1 MSLRRFV
8 GVAGWAVLCA
18 FAMLSIADAQDAS
31 TNLKEVQV
39 AADSFSLAEPIPTW
53 IKPVAIPPVTEIKPV
68 IVRLADSEWLVG
80 DSPVVYAHRAVMIN
94 DAGSLTSA
102 GQISIEFIPQ
112 YQRLQLHFIRV
123 LRGEESQDRTRS
135 SSIRFLQ
142 RETGLEQGLYS
153 GVVTISILLSDLR
166 VGDTIEYSYSLH
178 GQNPVFGGKFVAS
191 TSWDQGY
198 PTTLRRVTLSY
209 PASRQINWRLIGGAQ
224 PKPLTPEDSTHDGM
238 RTLKFE
244 GQSIPEIVIDRL
256 TPAGYGQFR
265 ELQFS
270 EFSRWDDVVNWAIDL
285 FKAPTAID
293 DNIRKIVE
301 KLRERPATE
310 ERVTAALEFVQ
321 SEIRYFSVALGES
334 SHRPSPPG
342 LVLQRRYGDCK
353 DKSLLLITLLKE
365 LGVKSEAGAAQ
376 SRAAQGI
383 R

>member
-209 PASRQINWRLIGGAQ
+209 PASRQINFPSACSVIKSSGPRPQG
-224 PKPLTPEDSTHDGM
+224 PKAVQLGSDKSCTRRQHAVLLLALVL
-238 RTLKFE
+238 RF
-244 GQSIPEIVIDRL
+244 
-256 TPAGYGQFR
+256 
-265 ELQFS
+265 
-270 EFSRWDDVVNWAIDL
+270 DL
-285 FKAPTAID
+285 FCLTLQTIGQ
-293 DNIRKIVE
+293 ICQ
-301 KLRERPATE
+301 L
-310 ERVTAALEFVQ
+310 Q
-321 SEIRYFSVALGES
+321 SARIIPRQASGN
-334 SHRPSPPG
+334 P
-342 LVLQRRYGDCK
+342 
-353 DKSLLLITLLKE
+353 
-365 LGVKSEAGAAQ
+365 
-376 SRAAQGI
+376 
-383 R
+383 